1 MNSLC
6 IELILERPLLSFWL
20 YPSNMESCILD
31 AQLLSCVQPMV
42 TLWTIAQQVPLS
54 MGFYQQEYWSGLPFP
69 LLGDCPNTGI
79 KLVSPASLALAS
91 GFLIT
96 EPPGILATL

>member
-1 MNSLC
+1 MALTVLLVVPFQYGILHIGCSADQLC
-6 IELILERPLLSFWL
+6 PTRGDLMDYSPTASSFH
-20 YPSNMESCILD
+20 
-31 AQLLSCVQPMV
+31 
-42 TLWTIAQQVPLS
+42 
-54 MGFYQQEYWSGLPFP
+54 GFYQQEYWSGLPFP

-91 GFLIT
+91 GFFIT